1 MSTYC
6 NYCDRDPNE
15 VVEMG
20 QVNGVNCCR
29 DCYGDDAHEDDGNIG
44 EWKELEVL
52 D

>member
-6 NYCDRDPNE
+6 NYCDGSSDE

-20 QVNGVNCCR
+20 QVNGVCCCKE
-29 DCYGDDAHEDDGNIG
+29 CYDDDAHVDDGNPG
-44 EWKELEVL
+44 DWKELEVL